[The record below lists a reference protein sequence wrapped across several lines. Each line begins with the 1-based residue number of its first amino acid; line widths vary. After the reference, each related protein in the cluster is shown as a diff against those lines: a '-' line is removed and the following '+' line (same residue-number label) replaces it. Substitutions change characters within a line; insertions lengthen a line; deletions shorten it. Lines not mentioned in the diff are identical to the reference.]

1 MPKMGRLC
9 PRSPGRARAAAGP
22 LAASCLG
29 LCLPKLL
36 SGSAPSPRRLLAPVW
51 ALTSLLLAVLMNLP
65 RSDPGHSGPP
75 GSVGHPNPLHL
86 QACENAAETR
96 PCTPT
101 SDRVCAGDARPG
113 PAPAARPSGSDAVT
127 GLPGRTRPTRGAGDP
142 GPAPTEGS
150 GSGGGA
156 GPLLACVLGSLAV
169 LAVLAIVFLVLIKF
183 PRGRAC
189 LSDTGR
195 RLWRLRRCLLDRGNL
210 LAGAVR
216 MLSGPLPAP
225 LLKALPQP
233 SRDAPDPEEAVASLG
248 DRPPADQPGMELLP
262 REPGRV
268 EQE

>member
-113 PAPAARPSGSDAVT
+113 P
-127 GLPGRTRPTRGAGDP
+127 
-142 GPAPTEGS
+142 EGS

>member
-1 MPKMGRLC
+1 MPRPVGRL
-9 PRSPGRARAAAGP
+9 
-22 LAASCLG
+22 LLG
-29 LCLPKLL
+29 LL
-36 SGSAPSPRRLLAPVW
+36 
-51 ALTSLLLAVLMNLP
+51 ALTALGLLCAGDP
-65 RSDPGHSGPP
+65 RDGVSDKQSPP
-75 GSVGHPNPLHL
+75 GPAECNLGYFKDQDHPETCHPCRS
-86 QACENAAETR
+86 CENAAETR

-113 PAPAARPSGSDAVT
+113 P
-127 GLPGRTRPTRGAGDP
+127 
-142 GPAPTEGS
+142 EGS